1 MGIALAFSSP
11 LDNNDSMPRRRLAGY
26 VMTDSNIYTA
36 RDAWLAN
43 PTAAEATYGHI
54 STWETGGVTD
64 MSYLFCALSAW
75 SSYGCNIAAES
86 FNDDI
91 GAWDTSGVTDM
102 GWMFGY
108 AYAFDQDLGWCVD
121 DDVDLRYAFH
131 GAPCSSTSCGVTQV
145 DGGCAPTPAPT
156 ITHAPTYTVAP
167 TASPLVAVDGY
178 GDNGI
183 RTALSLWSWDR
194 AAAIRKYGHIST
206 WQTGGVKDMSYLFAY
221 ESSFNDD
228 IGAWDTSSV
237 VDMNRMFLDAS
248 AFNQP
253 MGGWRVDKV
262 KDMYGML
269 SGAVAFDQDLGW
281 CVDKA
286 ILSSSTFEGTKCKST
301 RCGVKREAFGTCDEG
316 AITGYTILIVLLV
329 LLACFGACVCC
340 CQKEDETYFAAAR
353 RVLRCCFCCCC
364 CICCRKKKEKSS
376 VNSQPDAGIVPA
388 DGCRVPAN
396 APLVGVLKELSSFAF
411 RERDEV
417 RGGAYNKAAAA
428 LRMHSVVITSGKEAK
443 KLDGIGKSI
452 ARTID
457 EFLDKGTV
465 QKLED
470 YKDRAR
476 ATVSPRPPVELPPD
490 SPAESPRDEPD
501 EEATAPESLETRAA
515 AKAEAAESV
524 ERPGFTRKL
533 SSFLF
538 GEREEAALPVF
549 AEAEGEAT
557 EQPPPPP
564 PARRWFS
571 EAGPEPTEPK
581 AEEMHQ
587 RMAGWYNDAP
597 EAAALR
603 AAWGEYPGTPG
614 ALQAWPGF
622 VQVTNAF
629 LDAKL
634 DEA

>member
-1 MGIALAFSSP
+1 MSWAPAAPKRCCLVGALLLASAVSARGSARDNIINNSSSAMARASND
-11 LDNNDSMPRRRLAGY
+11 DNNNLPSVATGVAPQERRQLTGY
-26 VMTDSNIYTA
+26 AMTDGLGSSGIKMA
-36 RDAWLAN
+36 VSKWLWDA
-43 PTAAEATYGHI
+43 TVAEATYGHI
-54 STWETGGVTD
+54 SGWDTSQVTD
-64 MSYLFCALSAW
+64 MSYLFCADTD
-75 SSYGCNIAAES
+75 SSSGLCHAAAAS
-86 FNDDI
+86 FNEDI
-91 GAWDTSGVTDM
+91 SDWDTSEVTDM
-102 GWMFGY
+102 AYMFRKASSFNRPIGGWVVNKVEDMRWMFKY
-108 AYAFDQDLGWCVD
+108 ASSFNQDLSGWVVSNVESMWDMFKYAAVFNQDLSGWQIDKVDDMDSMFYSASAFDQDLGWCVKE
-121 DDVDLRYAFH
+121 
-131 GAPCSSTSCGVTQV
+131 GALP
-145 DGGCAPTPAPT
+145 
-156 ITHAPTYTVAP
+156 
-167 TASPLVAVDGY
+167 
-178 GDNGI
+178 
-183 RTALSLWSWDR
+183 
-194 AAAIRKYGHIST
+194 
-206 WQTGGVKDMSYLFAY
+206 
-221 ESSFNDD
+221 
-228 IGAWDTSSV
+228 
-237 VDMNRMFLDAS
+237 
-248 AFNQP
+248 
-253 MGGWRVDKV
+253 
-262 KDMYGML
+262 
-269 SGAVAFDQDLGW
+269 SGR
-281 CVDKA
+281 
-286 ILSSSTFEGTKCKST
+286 STFKGTKCEKT
-301 RCGVKREAFGTCDEG
+301 RCGVKREEFDTCDEV
-316 AITGYTILIVLLV
+316 AIAFYKILLIVLLV
-329 LLACFGACVCC
+329 LLPCFGACVCC

-452 ARTID
+452 AGTID

-465 QKLED
+465 QRLED

-490 SPAESPRDEPD
+490 SPAESPREDPD

-515 AKAEAAESV
+515 AKAKAAETV

-571 EAGPEPTEPK
+571 EAEPEPTEPK

-603 AAWGEYPGTPG
+603 AAWGEYPGTSD

>member
-1 MGIALAFSSP
+1 MTPVPTITPLVADDSTIRTAVGEWFS
-11 LDNNDSMPRRRLAGY
+11 
-26 VMTDSNIYTA
+26 
-36 RDAWLAN
+36 DAA
-43 PTAAEATYGHI
+43 AAEA
-54 STWETGGVTD
+54 
-64 MSYLFCALSAW
+64 
-75 SSYGCNIAAES
+75 
-86 FNDDI
+86 
-91 GAWDTSGVTDM
+91 
-102 GWMFGY
+102 
-108 AYAFDQDLGWCVD
+108 
-121 DDVDLRYAFH
+121 
-131 GAPCSSTSCGVTQV
+131 
-145 DGGCAPTPAPT
+145 
-156 ITHAPTYTVAP
+156 
-167 TASPLVAVDGY
+167 
-178 GDNGI
+178 
-183 RTALSLWSWDR
+183 
-194 AAAIRKYGHIST
+194 KYGRIST

-364 CICCRKKKEKSS
+364 ICCRKKKEKSS
-376 VNSQPDAGIVPA
+376 VNSQPDASVVAA

-452 ARTID
+452 AGTID

-515 AKAEAAESV
+515 AKAEAAETV

-571 EAGPEPTEPK
+571 EAEPEPTEPK

-603 AAWGEYPGTPG
+603 AAWGEYPGTSD

>member
-1 MGIALAFSSP
+1 MKEMFA
-11 LDNNDSMPRRRLAGY
+11 
-26 VMTDSNIYTA
+26 
-36 RDAWLAN
+36 
-43 PTAAEATYGHI
+43 
-54 STWETGGVTD
+54 
-64 MSYLFCALSAW
+64 
-75 SSYGCNIAAES
+75 
-86 FNDDI
+86 
-91 GAWDTSGVTDM
+91 GAW
-102 GWMFGY
+102 
-108 AYAFDQDLGWCVD
+108 AFDQDLGWCVK
-121 DDVDLRYAFH
+121 A
-131 GAPCSSTSCGVTQV
+131 GV
-145 DGGCAPTPAPT
+145 
-156 ITHAPTYTVAP
+156 
-167 TASPLVAVDGY
+167 
-178 GDNGI
+178 
-183 RTALSLWSWDR
+183 
-194 AAAIRKYGHIST
+194 
-206 WQTGGVKDMSYLFAY
+206 
-221 ESSFNDD
+221 
-228 IGAWDTSSV
+228 
-237 VDMNRMFLDAS
+237 
-248 AFNQP
+248 
-253 MGGWRVDKV
+253 
-262 KDMYGML
+262 
-269 SGAVAFDQDLGW
+269 
-281 CVDKA
+281 
-286 ILSSSTFEGTKCKST
+286 LSSGRSTFQGTKCEST
-301 RCGVKREAFGTCDEG
+301 RCGVRREEFDTCDEV
-316 AITGYTILIVLLV
+316 AITFYLILIVLLV

-465 QKLED
+465 QNLED

-571 EAGPEPTEPK
+571 EAEPEPTEPK

-603 AAWGEYPGTPG
+603 AAWGEYPGTSD

>member
-1 MGIALAFSSP
+1 MACVG
-11 LDNNDSMPRRRLAGY
+11 
-26 VMTDSNIYTA
+26 
-36 RDAWLAN
+36 
-43 PTAAEATYGHI
+43 
-54 STWETGGVTD
+54 
-64 MSYLFCALSAW
+64 FC
-75 SSYGCNIAAES
+75 
-86 FNDDI
+86 
-91 GAWDTSGVTDM
+91 
-102 GWMFGY
+102 
-108 AYAFDQDLGWCVD
+108 
-121 DDVDLRYAFH
+121 
-131 GAPCSSTSCGVTQV
+131 
-145 DGGCAPTPAPT
+145 
-156 ITHAPTYTVAP
+156 
-167 TASPLVAVDGY
+167 
-178 GDNGI
+178 
-183 RTALSLWSWDR
+183 
-194 AAAIRKYGHIST
+194 
-206 WQTGGVKDMSYLFAY
+206 
-221 ESSFNDD
+221 
-228 IGAWDTSSV
+228 
-237 VDMNRMFLDAS
+237 
-248 AFNQP
+248 
-253 MGGWRVDKV
+253 
-262 KDMYGML
+262 
-269 SGAVAFDQDLGW
+269 
-281 CVDKA
+281 
-286 ILSSSTFEGTKCKST
+286 
-301 RCGVKREAFGTCDEG
+301 
-316 AITGYTILIVLLV
+316 
-329 LLACFGACVCC
+329 ACVCC

-364 CICCRKKKEKSS
+364 ICCRKKKEKSS
-376 VNSQPDAGIVPA
+376 VNSQPDASVVAA

-465 QKLED
+465 QMLED

-476 ATVSPRPPVELPPD
+476 ATVSPRTPVELPPD
-490 SPAESPRDEPD
+490 SPAELPREDPD

-515 AKAEAAESV
+515 AKAKAAETV

-571 EAGPEPTEPK
+571 EAEPEPTEPN

-603 AAWGEYPGTPG
+603 AAWGEYPGTSD
-614 ALQAWPGF
+614 ALQTWPGF

-634 DEA
+634 DEACRARIPG